1 MFRLGFKSVPFILF
15 LKKKK
20 KKRFPPLSMCV
31 WYAQVLMEARRGIG
45 FPGITESCLQPS
57 EGAENRNLVFLKNS
71 IPF

>member
-15 LKKKK
+15 FKEKKD
-20 KKRFPPLSMCV
+20 FLLSVCV

-45 FPGITESCLQPS
+45 LPGVTESCLQPS
-57 EGAENRNLVFLKNS
+57 EGAENRTLVFLKNG

>member
-15 LKKKK
+15 FKKKK
-20 KKRFPPLSMCV
+20 KKISSFCMCV